1 MHTYSDD
8 VINNWA
14 EVYQACRL
22 HQTGIRFETFI
33 AAPTEILARLGMS
46 DAEEIM
52 RTGFLPLLPAQAQV
66 RMELSQQAPLSEE
79 PYRQQRPTRPDA
91 KMLLWH
97 SPTAHFEAISS
108 Q

>member
-14 EVYQACRL
+14 DVYQACRL

-33 AAPTEILARLGMS
+33 TAPTEILARLGMS

-52 RTGFLPLLPAQAQV
+52 RSGFLPLLPAQAQV
-66 RMELSQQAPLSEE
+66 RMELSQQSAASEE
-79 PYRQQRPTRPDA
+79 PHRRQRPARPSA
-91 KMLLWH
+91 MIFSWS
-97 SPTAHFEAISS
+97 SPAANNEPISTP
-108 Q
+108 